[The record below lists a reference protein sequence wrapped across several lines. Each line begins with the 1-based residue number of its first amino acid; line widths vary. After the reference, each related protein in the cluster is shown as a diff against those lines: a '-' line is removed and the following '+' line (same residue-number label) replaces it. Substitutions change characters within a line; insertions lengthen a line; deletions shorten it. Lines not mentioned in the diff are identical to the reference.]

1 MNLKKNPELI
11 PLIEWWE
18 KDGKQL
24 TVWLLAA
31 AIAFGGWYA
40 WKNHRQ
46 AMKIAASDA
55 LVSAYTVEEL
65 EAAAV
70 KFSGSAAGG
79 AIKLRLA
86 KSYYDAGR
94 YQEALDQYAALEG
107 ASPDG
112 FADIPAVGRAMCLE
126 ALGKFDEALAAFDK
140 FAEEN
145 PKNYLTLTARLGAA
159 RCICQKGDRQKAL
172 ARIDAIKSSVKDD
185 EISSARVEATETAI
199 KRYVKKAAPAA
210 APAEAKKPL
219 EGK

>member
-18 KDGKQL
+18 KDGRQL
-24 TVWLLAA
+24 TMWLLAA

-65 EAAAV
+65 EDAAA
-70 KFSGSAAGG
+70 KFADKEAGG

-86 KSYYDAGR
+86 KSYYDSGR
-94 YQEALDQYAALEG
+94 YQEALDQYDALSTC
-107 ASPDG
+107 APDG

-126 ALGKFDEALAAFDK
+126 ALGKYDEALQAFDK
-140 FAEEN
+140 YSEEN
-145 PKNYLTLTARLGAA
+145 PKSYLALTARLGAA
-159 RCICQKGDRQKAL
+159 RCLCQNGNREKAL
-172 ARIDAIKSSVKDD
+172 ARIDAIRASVKDD
-185 EISSARVEATETAI
+185 EISQARVEAVETAI
-199 KRYVKKAAPAA
+199 RRYVKKNQKAAPSV
-210 APAEAKKPL
+210 K
-219 EGK
+219 